1 MEFDFLAAITRNLEL
16 RLMLH
21 RLKRTQDVTDPW
33 ESWLRN
39 QIQTSEQDITEARNT
54 KMTAARN
61 SGHSVRQFEIICTA
75 IIHHLMGGVYK
86 RWRKPHGNRN

>member
-61 SGHSVRQFEIICTA
+61 SGHLVKHIENILTPIVPQWA
-75 IIHHLMGGVYK
+75 N
-86 RWRKPHGNRN
+86 GNNLN